1 MSSAPADPV
10 ATEQAAMTEA
20 LRAVL
25 GPLTRLV
32 LERGLPFAAVQEQL
46 KLLLVQTADA
56 SHAELLPHRRVSR
69 ISTATG
75 INRREVTRLIQALRE
90 GRAATAPARRSL
102 ASEVFTHWLTAAAYR
117 DRQGQPIALSRN
129 GRAPSFEAL
138 AREITRDVH
147 PRSILD
153 ELLRL
158 GLARIDPEADTV
170 SLVREAFVPRG
181 DRPSMLQC
189 LADNVG
195 DHTAAAVANVLG
207 DGQPHFEQS
216 LFADGLSPESVAA
229 MRQQVAAQWQSLLRL
244 WVPIL
249 EAQVRRDAGKPD
261 ATRRVRL
268 GLYSYDAD
276 TAPAGR
282 TYTAA
287 TLDRRA

>member
-1 MSSAPADPV
+1 MSSAPPDPV
-10 ATEQAAMTEA
+10 ASEQAAMTEA

-25 GPLTRLV
+25 GPLARLV
-32 LERGLPFAAVQEQL
+32 LDRGLPFATVQEQL
-46 KLLLVQTADA
+46 KLMLVQTADA
-56 SHAELLPHRRVSR
+56 SHTELLPHRRVSR

-90 GRAATAPARRSL
+90 GRGESAPTRRSL

-117 DRQGQPIALSRN
+117 DRQGRPLALSRN

-158 GLARIDPEADTV
+158 GLARVDPGADTV
-170 SLVREAFVPRG
+170 SLAREVFVPQG
-181 DRPSMLQC
+181 DRPSMLRF

-195 DHTAAAVANVLG
+195 DHAAAAVANVLG
-207 DGQPHFEQS
+207 DGEQHFEQS
-216 LFADGLSPESVAA
+216 LFAEGLSPESVAA
-229 MRQQVAAQWQSLLRL
+229 LRQQVAAQWQALMNSLA
-244 WVPIL
+244 PML
-249 EAQVRRDAGKPD
+249 EAQARGDAGRPG

-276 TAPAGR
+276 AVPSAR
-282 TYTAA
+282 
-287 TLDRRA
+287 